1 MLQDL
6 VTRLTLPGLPE
17 WTGLVA
23 LLVLLLLALCLVVM
37 PFSVFGVKGRLDNIE
52 AQLDEIRA
60 ELRVFAARMPE
71 ARRPDWRGTGEHE
84 IELPRPAARPDSA
97 ALSDQHPSIYPG
109 GRAEPRISW
118 PKK

>member
-6 VTRLTLPGLPE
+6 ATRLTLPGLPE

-52 AQLDEIRA
+52 AQLDELRA
-60 ELRVFAARMPE
+60 ELRVLSTRMPD
-71 ARRPDWRGTGEHE
+71 ARRSSGSVSADIDMHMPYS
-84 IELPRPAARPDSA
+84 RPEAPAPSA
-97 ALSDQHPSIYPG
+97 QHPSIH
-109 GRAEPRISW
+109 GRAEPKISW
-118 PKK
+118 PKN

>member
-23 LLVLLLLALCLVVM
+23 LLILLLLALCLLVM

-71 ARRPDWRGTGEHE
+71 ARRPDWRSAGEHE
-84 IELPRPAARPDSA
+84 IPLPVAPSRPEPAP
-97 ALSDQHPSIYPG
+97 LSEQHPTIHPG
-109 GRAEPRISW
+109 GRAEPKISW
-118 PKK
+118 PKR

>member
-6 VTRLTLPGLPE
+6 ATRLTLPGLPE

-23 LLVLLLLALCLVVM
+23 LLVLALLALCLVVM

-71 ARRPDWRGTGEHE
+71 ARRPDWRSAGEAE
-84 IELPRPAARPDSA
+84 IDLPSPAARPDPS
-97 ALSDQHPSIYPG
+97 ALSDHHPAIYPG
-109 GRAEPRISW
+109 GRAEPKISW
-118 PKK
+118 PKR

>member
-6 VTRLTLPGLPE
+6 ATRLTLPGLPE

-60 ELRVFAARMPE
+60 ELRVFGARMPE
-71 ARRPDWRGTGEHE
+71 ARRPDWRGDAG
-84 IELPRPAARPDSA
+84 IDLPISAARPDPS
-97 ALSDQHPSIYPG
+97 ALSDQHPAIYPG
-109 GRAEPRISW
+109 GRAEPKISW

>member
-6 VTRLTLPGLPE
+6 ATRLTLPGLPE

-23 LLVLLLLALCLVVM
+23 LLVLALLALCLVVM

-71 ARRPDWRGTGEHE
+71 ARRPDWRGEAT
-84 IELPRPAARPDSA
+84 IDLPTPALRPDPSY
-97 ALSDQHPSIYPG
+97 SPQHPTIQPG
-109 GRAEPRISW
+109 GRAEPKISW
-118 PKK
+118 PKQ

>member
-6 VTRLTLPGLPE
+6 ATRLTLPGLPD

-23 LLVLLLLALCLVVM
+23 LLVLALLALCLVVM

-60 ELRVFAARMPE
+60 ELRVLAARMPE
-71 ARRPDWRGTGEHE
+71 ARRPDWRGEATVD
-84 IELPRPAARPDSA
+84 LPTPVPRPDPSY
-97 ALSDQHPSIYPG
+97 SSQHPTIYPG
-109 GRAEPRISW
+109 GRAEPKISW
-118 PKK
+118 PKE